1 MVTGTIRQ
9 TFGVPLAPPR
19 RAATLSAISPSGTAR
34 PSDVLLSSGHGT
46 VTGLFDVQYLA
57 ALRDRNTEVENH
69 LVTWFSRPVRLKL
82 RAKLRSPELVED
94 AFQETFLRTLSY
106 FRAGKT
112 LDNPGSLPGF
122 VYSVCNNVAMELLR
136 SHTRH
141 PQFSDTDPGPVD
153 NTLDPERQMVTTER
167 KARVRRLLEELSAKD
182 RQLLRR
188 VFLDEENKDAVC
200 SEFHVDRTY
209 LRVLLYRARQ
219 KFRAVIS
226 QEDKR
231 SAAAARS

>member
-1 MVTGTIRQ
+1 
-9 TFGVPLAPPR
+9 
-19 RAATLSAISPSGTAR
+19 
-34 PSDVLLSSGHGT
+34 
-46 VTGLFDVQYLA
+46 VTGLFDAHYLA
-57 ALRDRNTEVENH
+57 ALRDRNAEVENH
-69 LVTWFSRPVRLKL
+69 LVAWFSRPVRLKL

-112 LDNPGSLPGF
+112 LENPNSLPGF
-122 VYSVCNNVAMELLR
+122 VNSVCSNVAMEMLR

-141 PQFSDTDPGPVD
+141 PQFSESDVDPVD
-153 NTLDPERQMVTTER
+153 GTPDPEHEMVTTER
-167 KARVRRLLEELSAKD
+167 KARVRRLLEELSVKD

-188 VFLDEENKDAVC
+188 VFLDEEDKDEVC
-200 SEFHVDRTY
+200 SEFKVDRTY

-219 KFRAVIS
+219 KFKAAIF